1 MAHALSILF
10 AAILLTT
17 ATVAQAQPNNAAPT
31 SGVQTQQGESR
42 PTPSAPYANPRPTLA
57 LKSNI
62 LYHLVAVAPNIAV
75 EWPLDSIGRMTMEA
89 EYMQP
94 WWIWGHNSYA
104 LQTEHVGLQMKVY
117 LGNRHRHRRF
127 YGHYLALHLAAG
139 YYDLQRKGKGYQGE
153 YVMGGINWGYVFPI
167 GKNIALDLGLGA
179 GILPTRYRYYE
190 NDERDNLQMW
200 KRDDTFRWIGPTN
213 AHISFVWTP
222 VF

>member
-1 MAHALSILF
+1 MPRLTL
-10 AAILLTT
+10 LLTALLLAT
-17 ATVAQAQPNNAAPT
+17 ATMAQTQPDNAAPRD
-31 SGVQTQQGESR
+31 SVQAKPAKTY
-42 PTPSAPYANPRPTLA
+42 PAPYGQYANPRPTLA
-57 LKSNI
+57 LKTNL
-62 LYHLVAVAPNIAV
+62 LYHLAAVAPNVAI

-89 EYMQP
+89 EYLQP
-94 WWIWGHNSYA
+94 WWIWAHNSYA
-104 LQTEHVGLQMKVY
+104 LQGQHIGLQMKVY

-153 YVMGGINWGYVFPI
+153 YLMGGINWGVVFSI

-179 GILPTRYRYYE
+179 GLLPTRYRYYE
-190 NDERDNLQMW
+190 NDDKDNLQMW
-200 KRDDTFRWIGPTN
+200 KRDGNLLWKGPTN